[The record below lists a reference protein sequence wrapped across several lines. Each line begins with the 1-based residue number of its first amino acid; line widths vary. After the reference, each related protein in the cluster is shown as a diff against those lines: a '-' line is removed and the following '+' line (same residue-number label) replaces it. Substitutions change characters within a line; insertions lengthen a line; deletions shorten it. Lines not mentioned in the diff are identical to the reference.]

1 MFLVQ
6 LIPSVAWRD
15 DFPRSST
22 KIVTENHSDKTIP
35 FWTSMVTEKQQSEVI
50 WSDLKWFGMIF
61 AQLIVTSS
69 NKFDNFSTCISS
81 SHSRQTWIGSGRLES
96 SPYFFHHFMTGN
108 GWLFVIF
115 GGYVTASQI
124 HPVTCGFP
132 VDIPVRRWWFQAL
145 CLMFQ
150 STEHLGSRIPQLIQ
164 QQMERDN
171 HLTTI
176 PIPPRCFLRDLGIE
190 ADAGIL
196 QGLSFTSDPRNDRMT
211 TEALKDGKSPWK
223 FPWKN

>member
-1 MFLVQ
+1 MIFFYPCGSVKVWCPFNWMFLVQ
-6 LIPSVAWRD
+6 LIPSDVGHGSLFPSVAWRD

-22 KIVTENHSDKTIP
+22 KIVTENHSDDKTIP
-35 FWTSMVTEKQQSEVI
+35 FWTSMVTEKQKSELI

-115 GGYVTASQI
+115 RGYVTASQI

-132 VDIPVRRWWFQAL
+132 VDIPVRHLDILAVWWWWFQTEYESHLEKHHNSHDVPKHRAL
-145 CLMFQ
+145 
-150 STEHLGSRIPQLIQ
+150 G
-164 QQMERDN
+164 
-171 HLTTI
+171 
-176 PIPPRCFLRDLGIE
+176 
-190 ADAGIL
+190 
-196 QGLSFTSDPRNDRMT
+196 
-211 TEALKDGKSPWK
+211 
-223 FPWKN
+223 